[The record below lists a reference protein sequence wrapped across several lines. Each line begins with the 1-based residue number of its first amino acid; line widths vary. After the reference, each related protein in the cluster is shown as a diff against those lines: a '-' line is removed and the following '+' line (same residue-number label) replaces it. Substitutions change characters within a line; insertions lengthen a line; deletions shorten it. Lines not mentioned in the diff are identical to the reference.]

1 MRIMGVA
8 DGVIMPIIITAH
20 MANTKANS
28 IAVQGAVLGI
38 IQPLPAGDHPE
49 TGHVHAA
56 NIHVGGEPP
65 DIGPGERSHEGES
78 HGHDQPIA
86 PQHGLDCRI
95 RHVALMH
102 DAALAEMNFGELAVG
117 VGKLQPDRAR
127 GLAPAAPDFGKGVF
141 EPIDHVDAHAMLGPR
156 HRIEDR
162 LTAAFRHSRHDQ
174 ARLSGGYI
182 DLKVYRGKDRIM
194 PFFQRGGEYV
204 EDRRPGFR
212 ILPADDTQQRG
223 SLRLRR
229 PLVNYYYRFPFA
241 LMDGAGPAQ
250 DADEPESVEFGRAV
264 MPALDLVPCDRM
276 AVSVRRQPVEL
287 AGTAIGA
294 VAVDE
299 LTPLDGPF
307 GVRHGRLPPEES
319 SLPARLNG
327 SKRMRRS
334 KGGAGVHLFRRHRYV
349 SSRLPTSAV
358 GALITI
364 QIIMSQA
371 LRIPAGRSVI

>member
-1 MRIMGVA
+1 WA
-8 DGVIMPIIITAH
+8 SPTASSCRSSSPPTWRTRRRTPLRSR
-20 MANTKANS
+20 AQCSAS
-28 IAVQGAVLGI
+28 SSLCRQGSSGNRTCPCRPYPCRWRA
-38 IQPLPAGDHPE
+38 
-49 TGHVHAA
+49 
-56 NIHVGGEPP
+56 P
-65 DIGPGERSHEGES
+65 DISPGQRSHEGHSPRHE
-78 HGHDQPIA
+78 QPIA

-194 PFFQRGGEYV
+194 PFFQRGREYV

-250 DADEPESVEFGRAV
+250 DADE
-264 MPALDLVPCDRM
+264 
-276 AVSVRRQPVEL
+276 
-287 AGTAIGA
+287 
-294 VAVDE
+294 
-299 LTPLDGPF
+299 
-307 GVRHGRLPPEES
+307 
-319 SLPARLNG
+319 
-327 SKRMRRS
+327 
-334 KGGAGVHLFRRHRYV
+334 
-349 SSRLPTSAV
+349 
-358 GALITI
+358 
-364 QIIMSQA
+364 
-371 LRIPAGRSVI
+371 